1 MLEITIAVKN
11 KNKEVLLTSVQLK
24 AVLNLIDIMLE
35 EERLK

>member
-24 AVLNLIDIMLE
+24 AVLNLVDIMLE